1 MYISI
6 TERGLTEAQKFIK
19 VLTTELRLRNPG
31 KICKS

>member
-19 VLTTELRLRNPG
+19 VLTTELRLRNPR
-31 KICKS
+31 KFAKS